1 MKRALGLCALALFG
15 LGGGLAQPVRAASD
29 AGRDLRLEVA
39 LIAADAR
46 MLGDPATPPRRR
58 EGLAER
64 IRSSLGTLLVTA
76 RHAMQAEGW
85 QDTQRGA
92 RQDGPSHAQLPA
104 AIDALRALFAEGDL
118 PAFSRAAAKL
128 AAAYPVGL
136 SYFLPLTLTPGRLAR
151 GRALYERYCI
161 GCHASP
167 DPNAANPAPDL
178 FRTAQTGPRAELVE
192 RLLAGVHGDRTTSLE
207 NPFSDEE
214 IAGLAAYFVSG
225 GKVAAPEAKGGR

>member
-15 LGGGLAQPVRAASD
+15 LGCGLAQPARAASE

-46 MLGDPATPPRRR
+46 MLADPATPPGRRA
-58 EGLAER
+58 GLAGR
-64 IRSSLGTLLVTA
+64 IRSSLGSLAVTA
-76 RHAMQAEGW
+76 RYAMQAEGW
-85 QDTQRGA
+85 QDTRQGA
-92 RQDGPSHAQLPA
+92 RHDAPSHAELPA
-104 AIDALRALFAEGDL
+104 AIAGLRALFDAGEL

-128 AAAYPVGL
+128 AVAYPVGL
-136 SYFLPLTLTPGRLAR
+136 WYFQPLTVTPGRLKS
-151 GRALYERYCI
+151 GRATYERYCI

-178 FRTAQTGPRAELVE
+178 FRMAQTGPPDELIE

-225 GKVAAPEAKGGR
+225 GKD

>member
-1 MKRALGLCALALFG
+1 MKRALGLCALVLFG
-15 LGGGLAQPVRAASD
+15 LGCGLAPPAVAASE

-46 MLGDPATPPRRR
+46 MLADPATPPRRR

-64 IRSSLGTLLVTA
+64 IRSGLGSLAVTA
-76 RHAMQAEGW
+76 RYAMQAAGS
-85 QDTQRGA
+85 QDAQRETQRE
-92 RQDGPSHAQLPA
+92 AQLA
-104 AIDALRALFAEGDL
+104 TAIGELRALFAAGTF
-118 PAFSRAAAKL
+118 PAFSRAADKL

-136 SYFLPLTLTPGRLAR
+136 SYFQPLTVTPGRLAS
-151 GRALYERYCI
+151 GRAIYQRYCI

-178 FRTAQTGPRAELVE
+178 FRMAQTEPRDELIE

-214 IAGLAAYFVSG
+214 IAGLAAYFLSG
-225 GKVAAPEAKGGR
+225 GKDGAPGAAGGH

>member
-1 MKRALGLCALALFG
+1 MKRALGLCALVLFG
-15 LGGGLAQPVRAASD
+15 LGGGLAQPARAAWE

-46 MLGDPATPPRRR
+46 IMVDPAAPPGRR

-64 IRSSLGTLLVTA
+64 IRSSLGSLAITA
-76 RHAMQAEGW
+76 RYALQAQGSQGAQ
-85 QDTQRGA
+85 QDVR
-92 RQDGPSHAQLPA
+92 RDAQLAA
-104 AIDALRALFAEGDL
+104 AIGALRALFAAGDL

-136 SYFLPLTLTPGRLAR
+136 SYFQPLTVTPGRVAS
-151 GRALYERYCI
+151 GRAIYQRYCI
-161 GCHASP
+161 GCHAST

-178 FRTAQTGPRAELVE
+178 FRMAKTEPPAELIE

-225 GKVAAPEAKGGR
+225 GKDGAPAAKRAR